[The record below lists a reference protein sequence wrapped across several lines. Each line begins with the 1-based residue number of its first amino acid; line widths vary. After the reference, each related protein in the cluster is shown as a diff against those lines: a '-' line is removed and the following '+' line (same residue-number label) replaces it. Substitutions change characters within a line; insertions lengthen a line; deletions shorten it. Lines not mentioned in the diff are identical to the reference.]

1 MLEQAASDHV
11 TLAILRISFWT
22 IIYGEIKIENKL
34 KVIEINIF

>member
-22 IIYGEIKIENKL
+22 IYGEIKIENKL